1 MARTVVTDNAR
12 RYRRLMWL
20 VAVAGLPALLLAI
33 RGVQGRAPIGLG
45 LAGAV
50 VFFIA
55 IGAAAVLGLK
65 MHRQT
70 LADREM
76 HTRRAMIVMMT
87 ASLGEQPDE
96 KLERIEAQGGVS
108 GEAAGM
114 ILRSRSAGDD
124 G

>member
-1 MARTVVTDNAR
+1 MHAAT
-12 RYRRLMWL
+12 
-20 VAVAGLPALLLAI
+20 AGSCGWSHWRECRPCSSPSGGAQ
-33 RGVQGRAPIGLG
+33 RQVPVGLG

-50 VFFIA
+50 VFLLAIA
-55 IGAAAVLGLK
+55 TAAVLGLK

-76 HTRRAMIVMMT
+76 HARRAMIVMMT

-96 KLERIEAQGGVS
+96 KLERIEAQGGIS
-108 GEAAGM
+108 GEAAGL
-114 ILRSRSAGDD
+114 ILRNRGTEAD

>member
-55 IGAAAVLGLK
+55 SGAGAVLGLK
-65 MHRQT
+65 MHRLT

-114 ILRSRSAGDD
+114 ILRNRSAGDD